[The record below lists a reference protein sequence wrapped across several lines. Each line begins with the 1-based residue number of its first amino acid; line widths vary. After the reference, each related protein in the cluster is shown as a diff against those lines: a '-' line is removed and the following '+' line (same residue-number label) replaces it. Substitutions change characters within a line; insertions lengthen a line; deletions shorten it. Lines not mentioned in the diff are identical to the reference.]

1 MLLKNRILSALL
13 SVALTAALTG
23 AIMYAFPE
31 KPGFSSQ
38 IIEISPAQLEEGITH
53 AVTGVPSDETIL
65 TVDGN
70 DAPAELL
77 TYQIGYSCAYLDYM
91 LSSYTGAGLDLSK
104 PLPSGEDPQDY
115 IRTQSLDMVKQLL
128 VLENLA
134 AKYGVTLSSEDEAAL
149 EAQRKADIEE
159 FGEAGYRAE
168 LYKMGLSE
176 TGYDRTVR
184 SSALYQALYE
194 AYNTPGSP
202 LYAEEAD
209 LLSYAAAAD
218 YITAD
223 HILLST
229 VDSETREPLDEAV
242 VAEKKSLAED
252 ILQQL
257 RRSDDPLTAFA
268 ALADEYGEDPGRQTN
283 PQGYTFTRGTMV
295 EAFDSA
301 ARALGENE
309 ISDIV
314 ESEYGFHIILRRPL
328 DSAAAASVR
337 DEYFEVFFTS
347 EADKSEMTLSPA
359 VERFDVA
366 ALYEALRAAQGGA
379 ETPALP

>member
-23 AIMYAFPE
+23 AIMYAFPA
-31 KPGFSSQ
+31 KSGFSSQ

-53 AVTGVPSDETIL
+53 AVTGVPSDEIIL

-134 AKYGVTLSSEDEAAL
+134 EKYGITLSSEDEAAL

-176 TGYDRTVR
+176 AGYDRTVR
-184 SSALYQALYE
+184 SGALYQTLYE

-202 LYAEEAD
+202 LYPQEAD

-223 HILLST
+223 HILLRT
-229 VDSETREPLDEAV
+229 VDPETREPLDEAV
-242 VAEKKSLAED
+242 IAEKRSLAED
-252 ILQQL
+252 ILRQL
-257 RRSDDPLTAFA
+257 RRSDEPLTAFA
-268 ALADEYGEDPGRQTN
+268 ALADEYGEDPGRQAN
-283 PQGYTFTRGTMV
+283 PRGYTFTHGTMV

-301 ARALGENE
+301 ARALGDNE

-328 DSAAAASVR
+328 DSAAADSVR

>member
-218 YITAD
+218 YI
-223 HILLST
+223 
-229 VDSETREPLDEAV
+229 
-242 VAEKKSLAED
+242 
-252 ILQQL
+252 
-257 RRSDDPLTAFA
+257 
-268 ALADEYGEDPGRQTN
+268 
-283 PQGYTFTRGTMV
+283 
-295 EAFDSA
+295 
-301 ARALGENE
+301 
-309 ISDIV
+309 
-314 ESEYGFHIILRRPL
+314 
-328 DSAAAASVR
+328 
-337 DEYFEVFFTS
+337 
-347 EADKSEMTLSPA
+347 
-359 VERFDVA
+359 
-366 ALYEALRAAQGGA
+366 
-379 ETPALP
+379 